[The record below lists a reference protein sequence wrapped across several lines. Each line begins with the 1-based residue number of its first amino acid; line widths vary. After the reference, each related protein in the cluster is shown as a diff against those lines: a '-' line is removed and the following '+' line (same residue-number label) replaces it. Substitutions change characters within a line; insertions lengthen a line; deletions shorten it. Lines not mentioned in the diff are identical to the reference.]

1 MNLLYS
7 IVVILIS
14 VAYALASGVYKVVNV
29 NTYLNIR
36 EGGSTSSAVI
46 GSLKNGQYIYA
57 TSVSN
62 GWAKFYKGY
71 VSTTY
76 LAKVTAKAN
85 YATNVYLNF
94 RTGPSTDYSIITTLK
109 KGTSVTLYAKD
120 PFNSDWAVTS
130 RGYAFAQYL
139 TKKKATSTTK
149 PRPKPNTSTKPKPKP
164 TSSSSSSNN
173 KSVKNLVT
181 SLLVFE
187 EGTGPDGVCGA
198 YIDSLGYPTIGYGQL
213 CEHRVVYNLSEA
225 RSACSSYSNGCTAAK
240 AKQWLSNQIDDKTS
254 CINNYT
260 NIKNAYNKASNK
272 RKAIIISMAYQLGCQ
287 GLSEFVNTLNLMA
300 QGDWAGAS
308 SSMLDSLWA
317 RQTPNRAERHSYVI
331 RNNNCG
337 SNFCKDYGW

>member
-1 MNLLYS
+1 MKLLYS
-7 IVVILIS
+7 LLVVLIC
-14 VAYALASGVYKVVNV
+14 VTYVLAEGVYKVVNV

-36 EGGSTSSAVI
+36 ESGSTSSAVI

-62 GWAKFYKGY
+62 GWAKFYRGY
-71 VSTTY
+71 VSTSY
-76 LAKVTAKAN
+76 LSRVSATTN
-85 YATNVYLNF
+85 YVTNVNLNF
-94 RTGPSTDYSIITTLK
+94 RVGPSTDYDIITTLDE
-109 KGTSVTLYAKD
+109 GTSVTLFAKD

-139 TKKKATSTTK
+139 TKKKTSS
-149 PRPKPNTSTKPKPKP
+149 STEPKP
-164 TSSSSSSNN
+164 TSSDTSN

-187 EGTGPDGVCGA
+187 EGTGPDGACGA

-213 CEHRVVYNLSEA
+213 CEHRVVYSLSEA
-225 RSACSSYSNGCTAAK
+225 QAACSSYSNGCTVAK
-240 AKQWLSNQIDDKTS
+240 AKQWLSNEIDGKTS

-308 SSMLDSLWA
+308 ESMLDSLWA
-317 RQTPNRAERHSYVI
+317 RQTPNRAQRHSTVI
-331 RNNNCG
+331 RTGGCSDFCG
-337 SNFCKDYGW
+337 YYG